1 MRFAPAGIAVR
12 RLELG
17 RGIGLALLFPMLLD
31 ASSADCLV
39 LTFKEGLLS
48 AIAHDLQI
56 RVARF
61 AITIDER
68 VWRVEASF
76 DAHSLRVVGAV
87 RNGVVAFGELS
98 DADKR
103 TIEQN
108 IVRDVLHAERYP
120 EIRFVSEAAQARGD
134 VLDVTGTLTLH
145 GCARP
150 VVLSLR
156 RAGRGWTA
164 ETRLHQP
171 DFGIRPYSAMLGT
184 LRVQPDVTVRVVIP
198 GADG

>member
-1 MRFAPAGIAVR
+1 MR
-12 RLELG
+12 
-17 RGIGLALLFPMLLD
+17 LD
-31 ASSADCLV
+31 VSSADCLV

-48 AIAHDLQI
+48 VIAHDLQL
-56 RVARF
+56 RVATF

-76 DAHSLRVVGAV
+76 DARSLRVVGAV
-87 RNGVVAFGELS
+87 RDGVVAFGALS

-108 IVRDVLHAERYP
+108 IVRDVLHTERYP

-134 VLDVTGTLTLH
+134 VLDITGTLTLH
-145 GCARP
+145 GGTRTIVVSARQ
-150 VVLSLR
+150 
-156 RAGRGWTA
+156 AGRGWTA
-164 ETRLHQP
+164 EVRLHQP

-184 LRVQPDVTVRVVIP
+184 LRVQPDVTVRVVVP
-198 GADG
+198 GAGG